1 VDERGLHERD
11 GDRRVTGAQLRRDTV
26 LVACA
31 VSAGIHGALAPEHFD
46 ESTAAGIGF
55 VASTA
60 ALAAVVV
67 AMTLRPASV
76 LALGGAATV
85 LGGLLAAYV
94 LATTTG
100 LPLFHPEPE
109 PVEGLAIATKI
120 IEAIGLAAA
129 LAVLTERTRRTR
141 PIPLFLTSMIA
152 LFSAMVALAVTTGHG
167 GHTHGHETHHE
178 HHDG

>member
-1 VDERGLHERD
+1 
-11 GDRRVTGAQLRRDTV
+11 VTAAELRRDTV
-26 LVACA
+26 LVTCA
-31 VSAGIHGALAPEHFD
+31 ISAGVHGALAPDHFG
-46 ESTAAGIGF
+46 ESTAAGVGF

-60 ALAAVVV
+60 VLAAVVV

-76 LALGGAATV
+76 LALAGAATV
-85 LGGLLAAYV
+85 LGGLLVAYA

-109 PVEGLAIATKI
+109 PVEGLAVATKI

-129 LAVLTERTRRTR
+129 VAVLAERTRRTR

-152 LFSAMVALAVTTGHG
+152 LFSAMVALAVTTSHS
-167 GHTHGHETHHE
+167 GHTHHETHHE

>member
-1 VDERGLHERD
+1 ML
-11 GDRRVTGAQLRRDTV
+11 VT
-26 LVACA
+26 CA
-31 VSAGIHGALAPEHFD
+31 VSAGVHGALAPEHFG

-67 AMTLRPASV
+67 AITLRPASV
-76 LALGGAATV
+76 LALAGAATV
-85 LGGLLAAYV
+85 LGGLLVAYA

-109 PVEGLAIATKI
+109 SIVALALATKV

-129 LAVLTERTRRTR
+129 AVALLERTRRSH

-152 LFSAMVALAVTTGHG
+152 LFSAMVALAVTGHG
-167 GHTHGHETHHE
+167 GHTHAHESPHGHHE
-178 HHDG
+178 G

>member
-1 VDERGLHERD
+1 
-11 GDRRVTGAQLRRDTV
+11 VTEAELRRDTV
-26 LVACA
+26 LVTCA
-31 VSAGIHGALAPEHFD
+31 ISAGVHGALAPDHFG
-46 ESTAAGIGF
+46 ESTAAGVGF

-60 ALAAVVV
+60 VLAAVVV

-76 LALGGAATV
+76 LALAGAATV
-85 LGGLLAAYV
+85 LGGLLVAYA

-109 PVEGLAIATKI
+109 PVEGLAVATKI

-129 LAVLTERTRRTR
+129 VAVLAERTRRTR

-152 LFSAMVALAVTTGHG
+152 LFSAMVALAVTTSHS
-167 GHTHGHETHHE
+167 GHTHHETHHE

>member
-1 VDERGLHERD
+1 ML
-11 GDRRVTGAQLRRDTV
+11 VT
-26 LVACA
+26 CA
-31 VSAGIHGALAPEHFD
+31 VSAGIHGALAPEHFG
-46 ESTAAGIGF
+46 EGTAAGVGF
-55 VASTA
+55 VAATA

-67 AMTLRPASV
+67 GLTLRPASV
-76 LALGGAATV
+76 LALAGAATV
-85 LGGLLAAYV
+85 LGGLLVAYA

-109 PVEGLAIATKI
+109 SIDALALATKV

-129 LAVLTERTRRTR
+129 AAALLERTSRSR

-167 GHTHGHETHHE
+167 GHTHAHQSPHGHHE
-178 HHDG
+178 G

>member
-1 VDERGLHERD
+1 
-11 GDRRVTGAQLRRDTV
+11 VTGAELGRDTV
-26 LVACA
+26 LVSCA
-31 VSAGIHGALAPEHFD
+31 ISAGVHGALAPEHFG
-46 ESTAAGIGF
+46 ESTAAGVGF

-76 LALGGAATV
+76 RALAGAATV
-85 LGGLLAAYV
+85 LGGLLVAYA

-100 LPLFHPEPE
+100 VPLFHPEPE
-109 PVEGLAIATKI
+109 PVDGLAIATKI
-120 IEAIGLAAA
+120 IEAIGVAAA
-129 LAVLTERTRRTR
+129 VAVLAERTRRTR

-152 LFSAMVALAVTTGHG
+152 LFSAMVTLAVTTSHT

-178 HHDG
+178 HHDE

>member
-1 VDERGLHERD
+1 M
-11 GDRRVTGAQLRRDTV
+11 TGAELRRDTV
-26 LVACA
+26 LVTCA
-31 VSAGIHGALAPEHFD
+31 VSAGVHGALAPEHFG

-67 AMTLRPASV
+67 AITLRPASV
-76 LALGGAATV
+76 LAPAGAATV
-85 LGGLLAAYV
+85 LGGLLVAYA

-109 PVEGLAIATKI
+109 PVDGLAIATKL
-120 IEAIGLAAA
+120 IEALGLAAA
-129 LAVLTERTRRTR
+129 VAVFAGRTRRTR

-152 LFSAMVALAVTTGHG
+152 LFSAMVALAVTTSHT
-167 GHTHGHETHHE
+167 GHTHGHETHHA
-178 HHDG
+178 HQDG